1 MPDQYYTHDNVQ
13 SARKNPNVVLVSSL
27 YTKAPGAGGTT
38 HAREG
43 VELVTTGSAF
53 SPYVPPSRRAKDNPD
68 RLLCSHEGCKAYPMK
83 DLEYCTGHARSMG
96 LIENWNRSGREDAES
111 ERHDA

>member
-1 MPDQYYTHDNVQ
+1 MPDYYAHDHSQ
-13 SARKNPNVVLVSSL
+13 SAPTNPDVVPLSSL
-27 YTKAPGAGGTT
+27 YTRVDGVGGTS
-38 HAREG
+38 HVHEG
-43 VELVTTGSAF
+43 VTQVQGAPMMRSYER
-53 SPYVPPSRRAKDNPD
+53 PKRRAKDNPD
-68 RLLCSHEGCKAYPMK
+68 RVLCAHEGCKAYPMK